1 MQKLKLLLPLALFL
15 GVFFVACHDE
25 DPLGNNYELVDVTF
39 AGRILDENGD
49 GLQGALVKAGQ
60 ETAITDANG
69 IFRLAPTRLAE
80 NHAIISVSKSG
91 YFDLSR
97 AYIVADES
105 RQNITLQL
113 LSKVLVGSVS
123 SGAGGTVN
131 VPGGAKLNFP
141 ASAITDEN
149 GNAYNGTVQI
159 FARYLDP
166 TLPNLALNMPGN
178 LTALN
183 AAGELRSLATF
194 GMIGVELSAPGGQK
208 LKIAAG
214 QEVEIRVPI
223 DPGILSSAP
232 ASMPLWH
239 YDEALAYWI
248 EEGVAQKIGN
258 EYVGKVSHFSWWN
271 YDAPY
276 PSVQV
281 SGKVF
286 IGDNQHPLEGVHVW
300 IGPEN
305 NGQGW
310 GSGHGITD
318 ENGCFA
324 GAIPKDMLLKII
336 ILSPTICNQQPIY
349 TAIIGPFSA
358 DVVLPDIIL
367 PTQSLQF
374 STISGHLVDCNGNSI
389 ANGYT
394 KISLSNSNHFAF
406 ADANGNFE
414 MTSIY
419 CGNAVSSGTATGYD
433 ILNLLESDPVSFS
446 IPPFTVNVGDLSVC
460 TTLSEYIRF
469 SLDGAPEFLAVAPL
483 GRLDAGKTFITTLDS
498 TQVSGYLNFS
508 FENIGAAGTFP
519 IISMEANQF
528 FATDLGTLSTTVIAP
543 YNNVGDLI
551 LGTFGGNF
559 KDFSGTNHTINGSY
573 RVKRN

>member
-25 DPLGNNYELVDVTF
+25 DPLGNNHKLVNVSF

-69 IFRLAPTRLAE
+69 VFRLESTQLAE
-80 NHAIISVSKSG
+80 DHAIVSVSKNG

-97 AYIVADES
+97 AYFVDDDS

-113 LSKVLVGSVS
+113 LSKILAGTVQSA
-123 SGAGGTVN
+123 AGGTVD
-131 VPGGAKLNFP
+131 VAGGAKLSFP
-141 ASAITDEN
+141 AGAITDEN
-149 GNAYNGTVQI
+149 GNAHSGPVNV

-166 TLPNLALNMPGN
+166 TQPNLALNMPGN

-183 AAGELRSLATF
+183 AIGQLRSLATF
-194 GMIGVELSAPGGQK
+194 GMIGVELYSPAGQK
-208 LKIAAG
+208 LKIAPG
-214 QEVEIRVPI
+214 QQVEVRVPI
-223 DPGILSSAP
+223 DASILSSAP
-232 ASMPLWH
+232 EIMPLWH

-248 EEGVAQKIGN
+248 EEGAAQKIGN

-286 IGDNQHPLEGVHVW
+286 LGDNQHPLEGVHVW
-300 IGPEN
+300 IGPAN

-310 GSGHGITD
+310 GSGHGNTD
-318 ENGCFA
+318 ANGCFA
-324 GAIPKDMLLKII
+324 GAIPKDMLLKITI
-336 ILSPTICNQQPIY
+336 FSPSVCNEQPIY

-367 PTQSLQF
+367 PTQSVQH
-374 STISGHLVDCNGNSI
+374 STVSGHLVDCNGNSI

-394 KISLSNSNHFAF
+394 KISFGNGDHFAF
-406 ADANGNFE
+406 ADANGDFE
-414 MTSIY
+414 LISIY
-419 CGNAVSSGTATGYD
+419 CGNAVSNGTATGYD
-433 ILNLLESDPVSFS
+433 LLNLLESDPVSFT

-460 TTLSEYIRF
+460 TALSEYVRF
-469 SLDGAPEFLAVAPL
+469 TLDGAPEFLAIAPL
-483 GRLDAGKTFITTLDS
+483 GRLDAGQTFITTLDS
-498 TQVSGYLNFS
+498 SQVNGFLQFS
-508 FENIGAAGTFP
+508 FENVGAAGTFP
-519 IISMEANQF
+519 IKSMTVNQF
-528 FATDLGTLSTTVIAP
+528 FADDLGTLSTTVTAP

-559 KDFSGTNHTINGSY
+559 KDFSGTTHTISGSY
-573 RVKRN
+573 RVIRQ